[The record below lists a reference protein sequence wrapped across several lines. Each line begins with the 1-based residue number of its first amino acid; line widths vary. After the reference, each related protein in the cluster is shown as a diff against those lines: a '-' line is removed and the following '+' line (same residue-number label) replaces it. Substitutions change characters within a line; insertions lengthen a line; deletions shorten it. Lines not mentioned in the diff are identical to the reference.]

1 MSSFLFNFIN
11 IKHCMPELTKMEHN
25 YGKLLFIF
33 IALCLFS
40 RFCYTQEN
48 SSKVTSQNP
57 SPMVEHTRLHER
69 IPDQKSAGVHY
80 TIYNLLE
87 KPFDIF
93 IPQKCLDKKRFDLLI
108 HFHGASYVVNYA
120 ASHYNGNI
128 IAVSIS
134 LGTGSSVYYNQFN
147 DSTKFFSIIDSA
159 KTVAS
164 RKLKHHIDIN
174 RIILS
179 GFSAGY
185 GAVKKILSYESAY
198 KIVNAV
204 LLLDGLHASYI
215 PERKV
220 IYEGGHIDSSAY
232 KVFIKFA
239 EDAAKKNSKKKY
251 LFTHSEI
258 FPGTFVSTT
267 ESADYLTDVLGLKSK
282 PVLKWGP
289 LGMQQLSD
297 VKKNHFRIMGFA
309 GNTAPDHIDHFQSL
323 FYFLNLLMKL

>member
-1 MSSFLFNFIN
+1 
-11 IKHCMPELTKMEHN
+11 MEI
-25 YGKLLFIF
+25 YYKKLLYVIIIISFT
-33 IALCLFS
+33 FS
-40 RFCYTQEN
+40 AFAYSQED
-48 SSKVTSQNP
+48 SSKVASQNP

-69 IPDQKSAGVHY
+69 IPKHKSAGIHY
-80 TIYNLLE
+80 TVYNLLK
-87 KPFDIF
+87 KPFEIF
-93 IPQKCLDKKRFDLLI
+93 IPQKCLTKKKFDLLI

-120 ASHYNGNI
+120 ASHYNENI

-147 DSTKFFSIIDSA
+147 DSTKFFSIVDSA
-159 KTVAS
+159 TTIAS
-164 RKLKHHIDIN
+164 NKLKHHIVIN

-204 LLLDGLHASYI
+204 LLLDGLHASYV

-220 IYEGGHIDSSAY
+220 LYEGGHIDSSAY

-239 EDAAKKNSKKKY
+239 EDAAQKNSRKKF

-289 LGMQQLSD
+289 LGMQQISN
-297 VKKNHFRIMGFA
+297 VRKNHFRIMGFA